1 MINVDDIQDGVKE
14 LERTH
19 KIGLT
24 GAMISTFPLTDKPYD
39 YPEYEPLWAAAED
52 MQIPLSLHLN
62 TNRAA
67 VPIENIKQYEFAVM
81 DYWVRVSLANIIYSG
96 VFERHPSLKIGA
108 VEHEVAWA
116 PYFIQQLDFNYTQ
129 RPQRDG
135 YHRFKGDVL
144 PSDYFRQNVFISF
157 QEDALG
163 IRDREFIGLDG
174 LVWGNDYPHE
184 EGTFPRSRQILEE
197 ILAGIPEKDRRK
209 IAGENTARLYHF
221 N

>member
-1 MINVDDIQDGVKE
+1 
-14 LERTH
+14 
-19 KIGLT
+19 
-24 GAMISTFPLTDKPYD
+24 
-39 YPEYEPLWAAAED
+39 

-157 QEDALG
+157 QEDAP
-163 IRDREFIGLDG
+163 RD
-174 LVWGNDYPHE
+174 
-184 EGTFPRSRQILEE
+184 SRQRVHRPRRSGVGERLSSRRGHLPQVSTDTGGDTSRNPRERP
-197 ILAGIPEKDRRK
+197 AKDS
-209 IAGENTARLYHF
+209 G
-221 N
+221 